1 MVAHVKDISLAPH
14 GWKKINWVKS
24 HMKVMPLIKKALEE
38 KGIFKGVRIGM
49 SIHLEA
55 KTAYL
60 ALTLKELGAFVAI
73 TSSNPLSTQDDVAA
87 ALADAGIEVFAWRG
101 ETPEEYMENQRNV
114 LRIEPNLILDDG
126 LDLTTTVANEMP
138 HLSKDIWGASEETT
152 TGVHRARALAQAG
165 KLPYPLIA
173 LNDAYIKHL
182 FDNRYGT
189 GESVPVAISRGTN
202 LLIAGKTAVIAGYG
216 WCGRGVARVMKGM
229 GAHTIVTEVDPIRA
243 LEAIY
248 DGHQVMTMDEAA
260 KIGDIFVTTT
270 GMKDVITGRH
280 LESMKDG
287 AILSNAGHFNVEID
301 VKYLEENAVEKWEAR
316 DNVMAYKLKSGNT
329 VYLLGEGRLVNLVVG
344 DGHPAEIMDL
354 SFSAQMLALAYL
366 IENRG
371 KLENKVY
378 DFPHEYSIEIAKYKL
393 QSMNI
398 KIDSLTKEQTEY
410 LSRW

>member
-1 MVAHVKDISLAPH
+1 MYKIKDISLAPS

-24 HMKVMPLIKKALEE
+24 HMRVMPLIKEMLLKENL
-38 KGIFKGVRIGM
+38 FKNVRIGM

-60 ALTLKELGAFVAI
+60 ALTLKELGAYIAI

-87 ALADAGIEVFAWRG
+87 ALAEAGIDVFAWRG
-101 ETPEEYMENQRNV
+101 ETPEEYMENQRRV
-114 LRIEPNLILDDG
+114 LRTKPDLIIDDG

-138 HLSKDIWGASEETT
+138 EIAKYIIGVSEETT
-152 TGVHRARALAQAG
+152 TGVHRARALAKAG
-165 KLPYPLIA
+165 KLPFPVIA

-189 GESVPVAISRGTN
+189 GESVPIAISRATN
-202 LLIAGKTAVIAGYG
+202 LIIAGKTVVISGYG

-229 GAHTIVTEVDPIRA
+229 GAHTVITEINPIRA

-248 DGHQVMTMDEAA
+248 DGHKVMPMEEAA
-260 KIGDIFVTTT
+260 KVGDIFVTTT
-270 GMKDVITGRH
+270 GMKDVITGKH
-280 LESMKDG
+280 IETMKDG

-301 VKYLEENAVEKWEAR
+301 VKYLEQNALEKWEAR
-316 DNVMAYKLKSGNT
+316 EGITAYKLKSGKT
-329 VYLLGEGRLVNLVVG
+329 IYLLGEGRLVNLVVG

-354 SFSAQMLALAYL
+354 SFSAQMMALMFL
-366 IENRG
+366 IKNKNR
-371 KLENKVY
+371 LNNEVY
-378 DFPHEYSIEIAKYKL
+378 EFPMEYSAEIAKYKL
-393 QSMNI
+393 QSMGI
-398 KIDSLTKEQTEY
+398 KIDILTKEQIEY

>member
-1 MVAHVKDISLAPH
+1 MSKVKDMSLAPS
-14 GWKKINWVKS
+14 GWKKIEWVKK
-24 HMKVMPLIKKALEE
+24 HMKVMPLIRDFLKE
-38 KGIFKGVRIGM
+38 KNIFRGVRVGM

-60 ALTLKELGAFVAI
+60 ALTLKDLGAHVAI

-87 ALADAGIEVFAWRG
+87 ALAKAGVEVFAWRG
-101 ETPEEYMENQRNV
+101 ETEEEYMENQRNV
-114 LRIEPNLILDDG
+114 LYTRPNLIIDDG
-126 LDLTTTVANEMP
+126 LDLTTTAVDMP
-138 HLSKDIWGASEETT
+138 EIRDGIWGASEETT
-152 TGVHRARALAQAG
+152 TGVHRARALQKAG

-202 LLIAGKTAVIAGYG
+202 LLIAGKNVVIAGYG
-216 WCGRGVARVMKGM
+216 WCGRGVARVMRGM
-229 GAHTIVTEVDPIRA
+229 GAHTIITEVDPIRA

-248 DGHQVMTMDEAA
+248 DGHTVMSMDEAA

-270 GMKDVITGRH
+270 GMKNVIKARH

-301 VKYLEENAVEKWEAR
+301 VAYLEKNAIKKWEAR
-316 DNVMAYKLKSGNT
+316 DNVMAYQMKNGNT
-329 VYLLGEGRLVNLVVG
+329 LYLLGEGRLVNLVVG

-354 SFSAQMLALAYL
+354 SFSAQMLALAHI
-366 IENRG
+366 IENKD
-371 KLENKVY
+371 KLERKVY
-378 DFPHEYSIEIAKYKL
+378 DLPHEYSILIAQHKL
-393 QSMNI
+393 KSMGI
-398 KIDSLTKEQTEY
+398 TIDNLDEEQIAY
-410 LSRW
+410 LNRW

>member
-1 MVAHVKDISLAPH
+1 MPQVKDMSLAPEGH
-14 GWKKINWVKS
+14 KKINWVKH
-24 HMKVMPLIKKALEE
+24 HMKVLPLIKKQMEE
-38 KGIFKGVRIGM
+38 RNIFHNVRIGM

-87 ALADAGIEVFAWRG
+87 ALADSGIEVFAWRG
-101 ETPEEYMENQRNV
+101 ETPEEYMENQKRV
-114 LRIEPNLILDDG
+114 LKTEPNLILDDG
-126 LDLTTTVANEMP
+126 LDLTTTVVESMP
-138 HLSKDIWGASEETT
+138 ELASNIWGASEETT

-173 LNDAYIKHL
+173 LNDAYIKYL

-189 GESVPVAISRGTN
+189 GESVPIAISRGTN
-202 LLIAGKTAVIAGYG
+202 LLIAGKTVVIAGYG

-229 GAHTIVTEVDPIRA
+229 GAHTIVTEIDPIRA

-270 GMKDVITGRH
+270 GMKNVIRCEH
-280 LESMKDG
+280 LLSMKDG

-301 VKYLEENAVEKWEAR
+301 VKYLEENSKEKWEAR
-316 DNVMAYKLKSGNT
+316 QNVTAYKLSNGKT
-329 VYLLGEGRLVNLVVG
+329 LYLLGEGRLVNLVVG

-354 SFSAQMLALAYL
+354 SFSAQILALAYL
-366 IENRG
+366 IENKG
-371 KLENKVY
+371 QLDKKVY
-378 DFPHEYSIEIAKYKL
+378 NLPHHYSVEIAEYKLKSMGIEIDKL
-393 QSMNI
+393 
-398 KIDSLTKEQTEY
+398 DEEQIEY